1 MFVFTARPVHSLI
14 CSSRVSVYVLG
25 YLQKVPHKWQSWRK
39 SGALAYRTL
48 VMSVLG
54 IGFAGVV
61 ALSVFMFGA
70 RNAMTGD
77 LVPHGSICGQ
87 VIFSVVRV
95 IFIFLRG
102 IPELIWAMIIVFVLS
117 PGILAGALALGLHNA
132 GILGKLYAEVVEGLD
147 PRPLQALR
155 SAGAGRFQVLAYGV
169 IPQAM
174 PRFATYFLYRWEV
187 IIRSTIIVGFVA
199 AGGLGMEFRLSMS
212 YFHYTNITLLLFW
225 YLILVVAVD
234 VISSLLRRMVR

>member
-1 MFVFTARPVHSLI
+1 
-14 CSSRVSVYVLG
+14 
-25 YLQKVPHKWQSWRK
+25 
-39 SGALAYRTL
+39 
-48 VMSVLG
+48 
-54 IGFAGVV
+54 
-61 ALSVFMFGA
+61 
-70 RNAMTGD
+70 MTGD